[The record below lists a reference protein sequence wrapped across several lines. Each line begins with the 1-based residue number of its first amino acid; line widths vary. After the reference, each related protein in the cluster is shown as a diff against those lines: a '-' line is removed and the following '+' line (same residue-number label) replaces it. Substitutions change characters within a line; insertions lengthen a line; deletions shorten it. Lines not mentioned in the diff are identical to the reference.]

1 MSLELY
7 GIVLVGAVWLYL
19 ARAYGRK
26 LKAVTAKF
34 EKAVSE
40 GMAGTEAIVKA
51 AIEERKRSE
60 MLVNQLKFELKECI
74 SMCGALHKENSRLSE
89 ENLRMAEELV
99 KLKGGK

>member
-7 GIVLVGAVWLYL
+7 GFVLVGAVWLYL
-19 ARAYGRK
+19 ARDYSRK
-26 LKAVTAKF
+26 LREITAQF

-40 GMAGTEAIVKA
+40 GMAGTEAIVNA

-74 SMCGALHKENSRLSE
+74 AMCGALHKENSRLSE
-89 ENLRMAEELV
+89 ENLRMAEKLI
-99 KLKGGK
+99 KLKGGE